1 MFIVNRLDTSR
12 LGIIAKALGLTAIC
26 IVAMVATVH
35 IAPIVIATLAAIVA
49 TTLGIVAAAAVA
61 ITHAAIFAA
70 TMLLAVA
77 VRVVIFAALALVLPV
92 LWRSCCWLWA
102 HRDGVF
108 IAARGLAL
116 GAVVV
121 GVFVAACVWGPVLVA
136 ALPSVATVAGVFGG
150 FIAAAGKVM

>member
-12 LGIIAKALGLTAIC
+12 IAVIAKALGLTAIC

-35 IAPIVIATLAAIVA
+35 TAPIAIATMAALAA
-49 TTLGIVAAAAVA
+49 TTLGIVAAVAVA

-70 TMLLAVA
+70 
-77 VRVVIFAALALVLPV
+77 LALVLPFA
-92 LWRSCCWLWA
+92 WRMCRWLWA
-102 HRDGVF
+102 HREGV
-108 IAARGLAL
+108 AVLAKGLAL
-116 GAVVV
+116 WCLVV

>member
-12 LGIIAKALGLTAIC
+12 IAVIAKALGLTAM
-26 IVAMVATVH
+26 IVIAFVATVH

-92 LWRSCCWLWA
+92 LWRMCRWLWA
-102 HRDGVF
+102 HRDGV
-108 IAARGLAL
+108 AVLAKGLAL

-121 GVFVAACVWGPVLVA
+121 GGFVAACVWGPVLVA